1 MSWLHWHLREILSVP
16 ISLALGSGAIAAPP
30 PNADPTLAP
39 WFRSLQTKD
48 GKSCCGEADCRRFPV
63 HINGDHYWI
72 LYNGGWVVVP
82 DEAVDHKRMDNP
94 TGDYVACVVQNRQPV
109 FVLCFFLRPGA

>member
-1 MSWLHWHLREILSVP
+1 MSWLCWRPRVVVA
-16 ISLALGSGAIAAPP
+16 ALIWLTPGSIAIGAPP
-30 PNADPTLAP
+30 PNADSTLAP

-63 HINGDHYWI
+63 RITADHYWI
-72 LYNGGWVVVP
+72 LYNGGWVPVP
-82 DEAVDHKRMDNP
+82 DEAVDHQRMDNP
-94 TGDYVACVVQNRQPV
+94 TGDYVACVVRDRRPV